1 MRLTL
6 ITLTLVVPFVKVHVL
21 HFDNLLRP
29 TERLK
34 PASPLFSVIAH
45 EFNFLDVSR
54 EICLNLQSFILEH
67 LIGFK
72 NVSFVLKRAQ
82 VKPILILF
90 TQLHL
95 IHCEVVPDNELQLA
109 LIGFYLLTDQYVG
122 VLKSVDVPAR
132 REKAFDKFE
141 LALNFKAIR
150 IIISNDFISR
160 LHRLI

>member
-6 ITLTLVVPFVKVHVL
+6 ITQTLVVPFVEVHVF

-34 PASPLFSVIAH
+34 PASPFFSVIAH
-45 EFNFLDVSR
+45 EFNFLDVS
-54 EICLNLQSFILEH
+54 C
-67 LIGFK
+67 
-72 NVSFVLKRAQ
+72 VLKRAQ

-95 IHCEVVPDNELQLA
+95 IHCEIVPYNELQLA
-109 LIGFYLLTDQYVG
+109 LIGFYLLTYQYVG

-132 REKAFDKFE
+132 REKAFDKLE
-141 LALNFKAIR
+141 LTLNFKAIR
-150 IIISNDFISR
+150 IIISNDFICR